1 MKLNTFTYKCVEL
14 RYFCSYLDIDLDG
27 ALEDINDSE
36 VTWGTNDDTLISAD
50 RLLFILGYNSP
61 EVVRIVQ
68 TDEMKDLYVTLGG

>member
-14 RYFCSYLDIDLDG
+14 RDFCSYLGVDPDQ

-36 VTWGTNDDTLISAD
+36 VTWGTNDDTLISVD

-61 EVVRIVQ
+61 EAVSIAQ